1 MYIIGDSKYE
11 KNEKEVTNKK
21 KEIEE
26 LTQKLDKGLLDI
38 DTSASERAIELKR
51 ELTPQKRMR
60 SKLHNKIALLDENL
74 NYTFSETTESFE
86 QLKQF
91 FPSVNVKHLS
101 EIETF
106 HKKIA
111 TIFDAELQEE
121 RKRTQKQL
129 DEVNK
134 DIQLLENELSGLI
147 KNPNLSTVV
156 LQKYAETLT
165 QIEKMQQEN
174 EAYRK
179 RVLLDERNKTAS
191 KNLER
196 VQKEQYGGVEA
207 TINSEMERINA
218 TLYSEKA
225 NPPILHL
232 EGNSY
237 EFFTQDDTGTGI
249 AYKGLVVYDLA
260 IASLT
265 KLPILVHDSLILKQ
279 ISDEAVENILVRY
292 MESGKQVII
301 SLDKQ
306 DSYSKRT
313 AEILEKQC
321 VLHLAPNGRE
331 LFGRAWSRQET

>member
-1 MYIIGDSKYE
+1 MVVVITVITTTIHMYRPKS
-11 KNEKEVTNKK
+11 
-21 KEIEE
+21 
-26 LTQKLDKGLLDI
+26 
-38 DTSASERAIELKR
+38 
-51 ELTPQKRMR
+51 
-60 SKLHNKIALLDENL
+60 
-74 NYTFSETTESFE
+74 
-86 QLKQF
+86 
-91 FPSVNVKHLS
+91 
-101 EIETF
+101 
-106 HKKIA
+106 
-111 TIFDAELQEE
+111 
-121 RKRTQKQL
+121 
-129 DEVNK
+129 
-134 DIQLLENELSGLI
+134 LSGYSVSLFHLKCI
-147 KNPNLSTVV
+147 
-156 LQKYAETLT
+156 A
-165 QIEKMQQEN
+165 
-174 EAYRK
+174 
-179 RVLLDERNKTAS
+179 
-191 KNLER
+191 
-196 VQKEQYGGVEA
+196 
-207 TINSEMERINA
+207 NSYRINA

>member
-1 MYIIGDSKYE
+1 MKIGKRQYE

-134 DIQLLENELSGLI
+134 DIQLLENELSGLV

-225 NPPILHL
+225 NSPILHL

-260 IASLT
+260 IVSLT